1 MTEVK
6 PFRLEAAAST
16 FDAAATE
23 AAARA
28 LLQAAG
34 VDLSHPET
42 TDTPRRVAQMLRE
55 MTTPE
60 PVDLT
65 TFPNEENYDELVLA
79 RDIPFSSLCA
89 HHLLPFSG
97 VAHVAYIPADRIIG
111 LSKLARIVQFYS
123 RALQVQERLTAQVAD
138 CIEEHLAPKG
148 VGVVMVADHDCMSLR
163 GAKAL
168 GASTVTSAVRG
179 LVRRDERTRTEFF
192 ALVEGRR

>member
-1 MTEVK
+1 MTD
-6 PFRLEAAAST
+6 PAPARLEAAASS
-16 FDAAATE
+16 FDDVAAQ

-28 LLQAAG
+28 LLEAAG
-34 VDLSHPET
+34 VDLNSAET
-42 TDTPRRVAQMLRE
+42 GETPRRIAQMLRE
-55 MTTPE
+55 MLSPE

-65 TFPNEENYDELVLA
+65 TFPNEGYDELVLA

-111 LSKLARIVQFYS
+111 LSKLARIVEFFS

-138 CIEEHLAPKG
+138 CIEERLAPKG
-148 VGVVMVADHDCMSLR
+148 VGVVMIADHACMSLR

-179 LVRRDERTRTEFF
+179 LVRRDERTRAEFF
-192 ALVEGRR
+192 ALVEGKR